1 MRTVFTSE
9 SVTEGHP
16 DKLCDQISDAVLD
29 AILEIDPMAR
39 VACETCATTGLVLVM
54 GEITTTAYV
63 AIDEIARQVVK
74 DIGYTSSELC
84 FDGHSCAVLTAVHS
98 QSPDI
103 AMGVDRALETRADGS
118 PAEQNL
124 GAGDQGMMFGFA
136 CDETPELMPLPIS
149 LAHRLTLRLTEA
161 RKTGALPWLRP
172 DGKSQVTVVYEDDRP
187 VAVTDEQRAAI
198 LHEASRAPSAGA
210 MMMYSIVSIREQA
223 TLDRLADLCDHQP
236 MIAKAP
242 WALIFVVDY
251 AKWIDLFEH
260 VGCFEPE
267 FVERTGKAP
276 RRAPGLG
283 DFAIAA
289 QDAVIAAQNAV
300 VAAEALGLGSC
311 YIGDIVEN
319 AEEVAEL
326 LDLPPYTMPLSMLI
340 IGTPRKERPAIAHPV
355 VNLVH
360 EERYCRADAATM
372 DAQVDEMDAMFR
384 PHAREVGER
393 VVDIY
398 TRKHTSPFMAE
409 MSRSMEWW
417 FKNWLGK

>member
-1 MRTVFTSE
+1 MSE
-9 SVTEGHP
+9 RVCKADMG
-16 DKLCDQISDAVLD
+16 SDGAAVVDTYGYPVETTGNAVLD
-29 AILEIDPMAR
+29 ILEHR
-39 VACETCATTGLVLVM
+39 
-54 GEITTTAYV
+54 
-63 AIDEIARQVVK
+63 
-74 DIGYTSSELC
+74 SS
-84 FDGHSCAVLTAVHS
+84 
-98 QSPDI
+98 
-103 AMGVDRALETRADGS
+103 TRA
-118 PAEQNL
+118 
-124 GAGDQGMMFGFA
+124 FA
-136 CDETPELMPLPIS
+136 RD
-149 LAHRLTLRLTEA
+149 
-161 RKTGALPWLRP
+161 
-172 DGKSQVTVVYEDDRP
+172 DDDRP

-198 LHEASRAPSAGA
+198 LHAASRAPSAGA

-267 FVERTGKAP
+267 FVERTGKSP

-289 QDAVIAAQNAV
+289 QDAVIAAQNAEEG
-300 VAAEALGLGSC
+300 AA
-311 YIGDIVEN
+311 
-319 AEEVAEL
+319 L
-326 LDLPPYTMPLSMLI
+326 LDLPAHTMPLSMLI

-360 EERYCRADAATM
+360 EEHYRRADAATM
-372 DAQVDEMDAMFR
+372 DTQVAEMDAMFR

>member
-1 MRTVFTSE
+1 MNEQVCKTDVECCGGVVGVDAGGYPVEAT
-9 SVTEGHP
+9 GN
-16 DKLCDQISDAVLD
+16 AVLD
-29 AILEIDPMAR
+29 ILEHR
-39 VACETCATTGLVLVM
+39 
-54 GEITTTAYV
+54 
-63 AIDEIARQVVK
+63 
-74 DIGYTSSELC
+74 SS
-84 FDGHSCAVLTAVHS
+84 
-98 QSPDI
+98 
-103 AMGVDRALETRADGS
+103 TRA
-118 PAEQNL
+118 
-124 GAGDQGMMFGFA
+124 FA
-136 CDETPELMPLPIS
+136 RDDDE
-149 LAHRLTLRLTEA
+149 
-161 RKTGALPWLRP
+161 
-172 DGKSQVTVVYEDDRP
+172 RP

-198 LHEASRAPSAGA
+198 LHAASRAPSAGA

-260 VGCFEPE
+260 VGCFESE
-267 FVERTGKAP
+267 FVERTGKQP

-283 DFAIAA
+283 DFA
-289 QDAVIAAQNAV
+289 IAAQNAV

-326 LDLPPYTMPLSMLI
+326 LGLPPYTMPLSMLI

-372 DAQVDEMDAMFR
+372 DAQVAEMDAMFR

>member
-1 MRTVFTSE
+1 MNERACMTSAGDVDAGMDAGGYPVE
-9 SVTEGHP
+9 TTGN
-16 DKLCDQISDAVLD
+16 AVLD
-29 AILEIDPMAR
+29 TLEHR
-39 VACETCATTGLVLVM
+39 
-54 GEITTTAYV
+54 
-63 AIDEIARQVVK
+63 
-74 DIGYTSSELC
+74 SS
-84 FDGHSCAVLTAVHS
+84 
-98 QSPDI
+98 
-103 AMGVDRALETRADGS
+103 TRA
-118 PAEQNL
+118 
-124 GAGDQGMMFGFA
+124 FA
-136 CDETPELMPLPIS
+136 RD
-149 LAHRLTLRLTEA
+149 
-161 RKTGALPWLRP
+161 
-172 DGKSQVTVVYEDDRP
+172 DDDRP

-198 LHEASRAPSAGA
+198 LHAASRAPSAGA
-210 MMMYSIVSIREQA
+210 MMMYSIVSIRERA

-289 QDAVIAAQNAV
+289 QDAVIAA
-300 VAAEALGLGSC
+300 EALGLGSC
-311 YIGDIVEN
+311 YIGDVIEN

-372 DAQVDEMDAMFR
+372 DAQVAEMDAMFR

>member
-1 MRTVFTSE
+1 
-9 SVTEGHP
+9 
-16 DKLCDQISDAVLD
+16 
-29 AILEIDPMAR
+29 
-39 VACETCATTGLVLVM
+39 
-54 GEITTTAYV
+54 
-63 AIDEIARQVVK
+63 
-74 DIGYTSSELC
+74 
-84 FDGHSCAVLTAVHS
+84 
-98 QSPDI
+98 
-103 AMGVDRALETRADGS
+103 
-118 PAEQNL
+118 
-124 GAGDQGMMFGFA
+124 
-136 CDETPELMPLPIS
+136 
-149 LAHRLTLRLTEA
+149 
-161 RKTGALPWLRP
+161 
-172 DGKSQVTVVYEDDRP
+172 
-187 VAVTDEQRAAI
+187 
-198 LHEASRAPSAGA
+198 
-210 MMMYSIVSIREQA
+210 
-223 TLDRLADLCDHQP
+223 

-340 IGTPRKERPAIAHPV
+340 IGTPHKERPAIAHPV

-372 DAQVDEMDAMFR
+372 DAQVAEMDAMFR

>member
-1 MRTVFTSE
+1 MSE
-9 SVTEGHP
+9 QVCKADMGDDGAAVVDTYGYPVETTGN
-16 DKLCDQISDAVLD
+16 AVLD
-29 AILEIDPMAR
+29 ILEHR
-39 VACETCATTGLVLVM
+39 
-54 GEITTTAYV
+54 
-63 AIDEIARQVVK
+63 
-74 DIGYTSSELC
+74 SS
-84 FDGHSCAVLTAVHS
+84 
-98 QSPDI
+98 
-103 AMGVDRALETRADGS
+103 TRA
-118 PAEQNL
+118 
-124 GAGDQGMMFGFA
+124 FA
-136 CDETPELMPLPIS
+136 RD
-149 LAHRLTLRLTEA
+149 
-161 RKTGALPWLRP
+161 
-172 DGKSQVTVVYEDDRP
+172 DDDRP
-187 VAVTDEQRAAI
+187 VAVTDGQRAAI
-198 LHEASRAPSAGA
+198 LHAASRAPSAGA

-319 AEEVAEL
+319 AEEVATL

-355 VNLVH
+355 VTLVH
-360 EERYCRADAATM
+360 EERYCRAGATTM
-372 DAQVDEMDAMFR
+372 DAQV
-384 PHAREVGER
+384 
-393 VVDIY
+393 
-398 TRKHTSPFMAE
+398 AE

>member
-1 MRTVFTSE
+1 
-9 SVTEGHP
+9 
-16 DKLCDQISDAVLD
+16 
-29 AILEIDPMAR
+29 
-39 VACETCATTGLVLVM
+39 
-54 GEITTTAYV
+54 
-63 AIDEIARQVVK
+63 
-74 DIGYTSSELC
+74 
-84 FDGHSCAVLTAVHS
+84 
-98 QSPDI
+98 
-103 AMGVDRALETRADGS
+103 
-118 PAEQNL
+118 
-124 GAGDQGMMFGFA
+124 
-136 CDETPELMPLPIS
+136 
-149 LAHRLTLRLTEA
+149 
-161 RKTGALPWLRP
+161 
-172 DGKSQVTVVYEDDRP
+172 
-187 VAVTDEQRAAI
+187 
-198 LHEASRAPSAGA
+198 
-210 MMMYSIVSIREQA
+210 MMMYSIVSVRERA

-319 AEEVAEL
+319 AEEVAAL

-355 VNLVH
+355 DYGCAGGRDGCDVSPARPRGGGARRGYLHPQAH
-360 EERYCRADAATM
+360 EPLYGR
-372 DAQVDEMDAMFR
+372 DE
-384 PHAREVGER
+384 PLHGVVVQKLARKMTNV
-393 VVDIY
+393 
-398 TRKHTSPFMAE
+398 TR
-409 MSRSMEWW
+409 
-417 FKNWLGK
+417 G